1 MRRCKSLRLA
11 HHALG
16 DAAMPYTV
24 AEAAKAAGRSK
35 STLLRAIQA
44 GKLSAT
50 RDPITE
56 GWLIEPAELQRA
68 YRVASTDPVRAD
80 ANGAAR
86 IVELEARFEA
96 EQAKNAVLLDQVSDL
111 RRRLDAEAEE
121 RRRLTAILADQ
132 RAMPA
137 RRSWWPWR

>member
-1 MRRCKSLRLA
+1 
-11 HHALG
+11 
-16 DAAMPYTV
+16 MPYTV
-24 AEAAKAAGRSK
+24 AQAAKAAGRSK

-68 YRVASTDPVRAD
+68 YRAASTDPVRVEAS
-80 ANGAAR
+80 GASR
-86 IVELEARFEA
+86 IAELTARFEA
-96 EQAKNAVLLDQVSDL
+96 EQAKNAILLDQVSDL

-121 RRRLTAILADQ
+121 RRRLTAVLADM
-132 RAMPA
+132 RAAPTAPA
-137 RRSWWPWR
+137 RRSWWRWRS

>member
-1 MRRCKSLRLA
+1 
-11 HHALG
+11 
-16 DAAMPYTV
+16 MPYTV
-24 AEAAKAAGRSK
+24 AQAAKAAGRSK

-56 GWLIEPAELQRA
+56 GWLIEPVELHRI
-68 YRVASTDPVRAD
+68 YRVAPADPVRAD

-86 IVELEARFEA
+86 IAELEARFEA
-96 EQAKNAVLLDQVSDL
+96 EQAKNVILLDQVDDL

-121 RRRLTAILADQ
+121 RRRLTMVLTDM
-132 RAMPA
+132 RAPSP
-137 RRSWWPWR
+137 RRAWWPWSRRG